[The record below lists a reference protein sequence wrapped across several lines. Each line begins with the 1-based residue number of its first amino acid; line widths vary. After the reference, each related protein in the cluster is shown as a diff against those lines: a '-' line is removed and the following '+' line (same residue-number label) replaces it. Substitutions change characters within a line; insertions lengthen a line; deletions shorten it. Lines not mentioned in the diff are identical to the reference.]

1 MPIPERFRAPRV
13 SKTTVEKLSQLC
25 DEIENGVNR
34 GEDVS
39 LLLEKWHCHAQ
50 RTCEPHE
57 FKTYDGSMT
66 KEEFVKGALLSPPG
80 LVNDATYEECKA
92 IALAIMNAE
101 IRNQADQARYL
112 NWLEANFPGSRISD
126 LMFWPNEW
134 FGNDSYFLEDGQFLP
149 GRELSVD
156 QILRYAMLKSGRF
169 LPDAP
174 GNVRLPLP
182 LPSA

>member
-13 SKTTVEKLSQLC
+13 SKTIVEKLSQLC

-39 LLLEKWHCHAQ
+39 LLLETWHCHAQ

-57 FKTYDGSMT
+57 FTTYYGSMT
-66 KEEFVKGALLSPPG
+66 KQEFVKSALIAFPG
-80 LVNDATYEECKA
+80 STSDATYQECKA
-92 IALAIMNAE
+92 IASALMSAE
-101 IRNQADQARYL
+101 VRHQADQAYYL
-112 NWLEANFPGSRISD
+112 SWLDSNFPGGRISD

-134 FGNDSYFLEDGQFLP
+134 FGDDSYFLENGQFLP
-149 GRELSVD
+149 DRELSVD
-156 QILRYAMLKSGRF
+156 QILRYAMLRSGRI

-174 GNVRLPLP
+174 GDVTLPLP